1 MFDRFRRGLEAAL
14 VAQRTE
20 LESLRVVPA
29 RSSGK
34 EHMKVPS
41 KMALLVVALA
51 GLTAL
56 AAGAVY
62 AISIEV
68 PARGTFVTNKD
79 KVELARGVA
88 RLIGEPPARAGNA
101 RHCRRLSPLAKEPS
115 TPSVRVC
122 VSCAIC

>member
-1 MFDRFRRGLEAAL
+1 MFDRFRRGLAAAL
-14 VAQRTE
+14 VAQRAE

-34 EHMKVPS
+34 EHMKVRS

-79 KVELARGVA
+79 KVDRS
-88 RLIGEPPARAGNA
+88 
-101 RHCRRLSPLAKEPS
+101 LSTKGSGTCIAPTNPGLGTTEVWAVYVIPQ
-115 TPSVRVC
+115 SVLPTEV
-122 VSCAIC
+122 VNS